1 MEFREA
7 LCMSHN
13 WATAGSSGGAASGGH
28 VMSAAAPVPD
38 VQEDALVIFLT
49 ACNLLGYEVALRE
62 VGYDNLE
69 DLVIMATSVTF
80 VANVMKDTELPEGVA
95 QQLRDALL
103 LMSPDEEH
111 VEDGA
116 PSDAGHGGDTD

>member
-1 MEFREA
+1 
-7 LCMSHN
+7 
-13 WATAGSSGGAASGGH
+13 
-28 VMSAAAPVPD
+28 MSAAAPVPD

-69 DLVIMATSVTF
+69 DLVLMATSVTF
-80 VANVMKDTELPEGVA
+80 VANVMKDANLPEAVA